1 MAAWGKQRDGVRGQ
15 ALDEALEEL
24 AMAIS
29 ACAERARRVADE
41 GSADAAQQYA
51 NAADALARAYQ
62 QLASSRPE
70 ELGDEV
76 ARLR

>member
-1 MAAWGKQRDGVRGQ
+1 M
-15 ALDEALEEL
+15 DEALAKL
-24 AMAIS
+24 VAAIS
-29 ACAERARRVADE
+29 ACAERARRVAEE

-70 ELGDEV
+70 EPEDEV

>member
-1 MAAWGKQRDGVRGQ
+1 VRSH
-15 ALDEALEEL
+15 ALDEALEKL
-24 AMAIS
+24 GTAIS
-29 ACAERARRVADE
+29 ACAERAGRVAEE

-70 ELGDEV
+70 EGEDEV
-76 ARLR
+76 AQLR